1 MVINV
6 ILAKKNKQRSDAH
19 QLVKETYLQKF
30 NVNIDHLHEL
40 HPEKF
45 HSDTLVAYSNESEE
59 ILGTMSLIY
68 PNRKGGFQCESL
80 FGFDLSGLNFAA
92 NKYVEVG
99 SFATS
104 EKAKKNPAV
113 VISLFLGAIQHLQN
127 KKISGWTATVK
138 NDVFDFLNKISLPMK
153 CINQSPKLH
162 ENDPLNSYVGQPSAL
177 HLFDVTLS
185 ETKISFQ
192 RFEGFLSK
200 ELIKLYL

>member
-6 ILAKKNKQRSDAH
+6 ILAKKNRQRSEAH

-30 NVNIDHLHEL
+30 NVNIDHLHYL

-45 HSDTLVAYSNESEE
+45 KSDTLIAYSKESDE

-68 PNRKGGFQCESL
+68 PNCKGGFPCESL
-80 FGFDLSGLNFAA
+80 FGFDLSGFNFAA

-99 SFATS
+99 RFATS

-127 KKISGWTATVK
+127 KKINGWTATVK
-138 NDVFDFLNKISLPMK
+138 NDVFDFLNKISLPVH
-153 CINQSPKLH
+153 CINQLPKLV
-162 ENDPLNSYVGQPSAL
+162 ENDPLNTYVGQPSAL

-185 ETKISFQ
+185 ETQKSFQ